1 MDGDEPQE
9 TAICNECGG
18 IRPSFGGKI
27 SPMLLKYAQ
36 WDIEDNGSFLKLNGA
51 LYTKPI
57 ATRIRRTGTSLM
69 ITFPITVMRYLDLEE
84 GDAVKVIIIPDPERD
99 KRRK

>member
-1 MDGDEPQE
+1 MDGEEPQDE
-9 TAICNECGG
+9 AICNACGG
-18 IRPSFGGKI
+18 IRPAFGSKI
-27 SPMLLKYAQ
+27 NPMLLKYAQ

-57 ATRIRRTGTSLM
+57 ETRIRKTGTSLM
-69 ITFPITVMRYLDLEE
+69 IPFPIAVMRFLDLEN